1 MNYRIILV
9 VIIVLFL
16 SSSVL
21 AFGLGNSIGIRG
33 ISVDELD
40 DDTNEEENQDLEDG
54 NTGNNN
60 ENSDGNSNN
69 DNVNNGNNLNDSSNN
84 STNGNSNNDNERSG
98 RSDKKSEYDR
108 TPVLTEVQKQ
118 DRKNEIRQFS
128 MRIYGMRKNIEVNI
142 ESVVREQ
149 VVEEIEEPKI
159 LEKELISMNSLFTT
173 RLIDKE
179 QEPYIQEQLN
189 SYVSFIEED
198 SDYKVELKKE
208 DIKLVLE
215 EDIDINDFLNS
226 FW

>member
-1 MNYRIILV
+1 
-9 VIIVLFL
+9 
-16 SSSVL
+16 
-21 AFGLGNSIGIRG
+21 
-33 ISVDELD
+33 
-40 DDTNEEENQDLEDG
+40 
-54 NTGNNN
+54 
-60 ENSDGNSNN
+60 
-69 DNVNNGNNLNDSSNN
+69 
-84 STNGNSNNDNERSG
+84 
-98 RSDKKSEYDR
+98 
-108 TPVLTEVQKQ
+108 
-118 DRKNEIRQFS
+118 